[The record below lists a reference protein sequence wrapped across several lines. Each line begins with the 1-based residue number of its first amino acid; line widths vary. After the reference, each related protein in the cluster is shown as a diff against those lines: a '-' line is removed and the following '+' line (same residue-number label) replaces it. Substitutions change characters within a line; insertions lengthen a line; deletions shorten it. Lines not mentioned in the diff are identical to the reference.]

1 MSAWLIVLIVLLAI
15 SLVNT
20 VLLFLVDFLDV
31 DEYLVIRIMGGIF
44 TWISVFISFIFYK
57 IKTKKRKKEKN
68 NE

>member
-15 SLVNT
+15 SFVDT

-44 TWISVFISFIFYK
+44 TWISVFISFIVYK

>member
-20 VLLFLVDFLDV
+20 VLLLLVDFLDV
-31 DEYLVIRIMGGIF
+31 DEYLVMRIMGGIF
-44 TWISVFISFIFYK
+44 TWISVFISFIVYK
-57 IKTKKRKKEKN
+57 IKQRKEKKEKN